1 MATGPNSAV
10 DDVQPVVDDELA
22 ELALRLDADAP
33 IAADAVDVWTVL
45 GLTAHSPLPTWYQP
59 APMGV
64 RRLEGWRRH
73 VARLSAALVIA
84 SFVVINAFG
93 LCNTYGQLHV

>member
-1 MATGPNSAV
+1 
-10 DDVQPVVDDELA
+10 
-22 ELALRLDADAP
+22 
-33 IAADAVDVWTVL
+33 
-45 GLTAHSPLPTWYQP
+45 
-59 APMGV
+59 MGV